1 MAGDSPLDAGG
12 AGRCREA
19 PCNRLAVDA
28 PDREGTIPDDP
39 ILLARLCFMDAVP
52 DLDAFVELG
61 FLERRQPDANTT
73 PTRRRPGASVT
84 PRYNQPARNELE
96 PDANTTPR

>member
-19 PCNRLAVDA
+19 PCDGLAVDA
-28 PDREGTIPDDP
+28 ADREGTIPDDP

-61 FLERRQPDANTT
+61 FLERRQHDANTT
-73 PTRRRPGASVT
+73 PTRR
-84 PRYNQPARNELE
+84 QH
-96 PDANTTPR
+96 DANTTPTRAPA